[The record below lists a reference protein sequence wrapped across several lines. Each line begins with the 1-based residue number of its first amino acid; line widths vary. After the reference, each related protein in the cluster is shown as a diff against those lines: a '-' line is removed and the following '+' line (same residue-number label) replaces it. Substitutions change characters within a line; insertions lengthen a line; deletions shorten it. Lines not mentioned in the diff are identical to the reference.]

1 MDVNEM
7 IEQKNLF
14 VEHTE
19 LNKFVIT
26 VPSIWS
32 IRMNLVEKSDP

>member
-1 MDVNEM
+1 MYSGKKENSAVMDVNEM

-26 VPSIWS
+26 VPSI
-32 IRMNLVEKSDP
+32 